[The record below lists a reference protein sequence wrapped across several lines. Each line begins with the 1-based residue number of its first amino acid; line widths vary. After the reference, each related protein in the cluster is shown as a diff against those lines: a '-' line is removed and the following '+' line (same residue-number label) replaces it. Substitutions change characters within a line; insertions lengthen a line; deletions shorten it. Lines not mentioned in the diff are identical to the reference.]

1 MLSVSYIL
9 CHKGYAMFS
18 EFLGIIEAVAR
29 LNDNATK
36 GAIQRMNS
44 HMTVGQ
50 VERRIKSLVADGY
63 LHSKVE
69 PHGRTGKI
77 VYYLSNVCSTNMHIT
92 NNAIDEAG
100 YLNGSEA

>member
-1 MLSVSYIL
+1 
-9 CHKGYAMFS
+9 MFS

-50 VERRIKSLVADGY
+50 VERRIKSLVGDGY

-92 NNAIDEAG
+92 NKAIDEAG